1 VEASLTASLTAVYVV
16 MHVHEFEADREE
28 VKMIGVYA
36 TAELAAEAVDR
47 LRLQP
52 GFCELPDGFS
62 IDRYEIGKD
71 HWTEGYFTYTYPL
84 KS

>member
-1 VEASLTASLTAVYVV
+1 VDAVYVV
-16 MHVHEFEADREE
+16 QHVHGFEDDREE

-52 GFCELPDGFS
+52 GFREVPDEVS

-84 KS
+84 SGGVQ

>member
-1 VEASLTASLTAVYVV
+1 METGLTASLTAVYVV
-16 MHVHEFEADREE
+16 MHVHEFEDDREE